1 MDPDETFVTQAAAG
15 SREAF
20 NELVRRYR
28 RRIYNLVRALTGGNS
43 EAEDLVQD
51 IFVRAY
57 RAIGAF
63 RGDSA
68 FGSWLYR
75 IAVNVVH
82 SHADRQRVR
91 DGVFPATSHDANLV
105 DNVSGGADLEE
116 AVLRRQIID
125 RALATLPEEL
135 RILIV
140 LRDVHGLKY
149 EEIVKIV
156 KTPRGTVESRLF
168 RARQRLRPML
178 ETLISV
184 KPPIERIAKSVTEPY
199 EASAHRADEN
209 DS

>member
-1 MDPDETFVTQAAAG
+1 M
-15 SREAF
+15 
-20 NELVRRYR
+20 R
-28 RRIYNLVRALTGGNS
+28 RRISSR
-43 EAEDLVQD
+43 D

-57 RAIGAF
+57 RAIGTF

-105 DNVSGGADLEE
+105 DNVAGGADLEE

-149 EEIVKIV
+149 RGDCQDRQNAPRDGGVPAVSRPSAAAPDARNVDFGETAYRAHREI
-156 KTPRGTVESRLF
+156 RH
-168 RARQRLRPML
+168 RLRRRRTAP
-178 ETLISV
+178 TRTIHDV
-184 KPPIERIAKSVTEPY
+184 
-199 EASAHRADEN
+199 
-209 DS
+209 

>member
-1 MDPDETFVTQAAAG
+1 MDPDQTLVSQAVAG

-20 NELVRRYR
+20 DDLVRRYR
-28 RRIYNLVRALTGGNS
+28 RRIYNLVRALTGGDS

-57 RAIGAF
+57 RAIGSF

-82 SHADRQRVR
+82 SHVDKRRVR
-91 DGVFPATSHDANLV
+91 DAAFVATTRESEFV
-105 DNVSGGADLEE
+105 DEVPDGDDLEE
-116 AVLRRQIID
+116 ALLRRQAID

-135 RILIV
+135 RILVV

-168 RARQRLRPML
+168 RARQRLRPLL
-178 ETLISV
+178 ETLMSNR
-184 KPPIERIAKSVTEPY
+184 PPLDRVVRSVTEPCRV
-199 EASAHRADEN
+199 SPQGDEH

>member
-1 MDPDETFVTQAAAG
+1 VDPDQTLVTQAAAG

-20 NELVRRYR
+20 DDLVRRYR
-28 RRIYNLVRALTGGNS
+28 RRVYNLVRALTGGDS

-51 IFVRAY
+51 TFVRAY
-57 RAIGAF
+57 RAIGGF

-68 FGSWLYR
+68 FRSWLYR

-82 SHADRQRVR
+82 THVARRRVR
-91 DGVFPATSHDANLV
+91 DAAFVATIRDSELV
-105 DNVSGGADLEE
+105 DEVPDGDDMEE
-116 AVLRRQIID
+116 AFLRRQAID
-125 RALATLPEEL
+125 LALATLPEEL
-135 RILIV
+135 RVLIV
-140 LRDVHGLKY
+140 LRDVNGLKY

-184 KPPIERIAKSVTEPY
+184 KPSLERVAKSVTEPC
-199 EASAHRADEN
+199 EASPHGE